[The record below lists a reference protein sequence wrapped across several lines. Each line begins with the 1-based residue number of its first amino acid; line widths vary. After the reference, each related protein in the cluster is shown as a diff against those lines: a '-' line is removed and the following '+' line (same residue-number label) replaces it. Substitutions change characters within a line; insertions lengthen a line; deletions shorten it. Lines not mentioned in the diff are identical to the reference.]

1 VALVEL
7 RRLACE
13 DAGQGGTARTDDT
26 TVTPISVAED
36 LPIID
41 PMADLSPEV
50 RPWQIQLDDG
60 LVCGARTHGSTT
72 FRETYQCVDPATGS
86 EDEIQSTVSN
96 VDTAASMWTIQQV
109 NAPSLDAIPDRD
121 NPPTRTAQVVTAWST
136 GSPRALHTR
145 CRPPSVL
152 RTTPMQARSFSTVN
166 DPMSARP
173 GDGVVPP
180 GHRINTK

>member
-1 VALVEL
+1 
-7 RRLACE
+7 
-13 DAGQGGTARTDDT
+13 
-26 TVTPISVAED
+26 VAED

-136 GSPRALHTR
+136 GSPRALH
-145 CRPPSVL
+145 
-152 RTTPMQARSFSTVN
+152 A
-166 DPMSARP
+166 
-173 GDGVVPP
+173 VPP
-180 GHRINTK
+180 TFRAANDTDAGPVILNRQRSDERPTGRRRGAARAQDQHKVKGRFPREGKTKWRSPNMRNASSMK